1 MKQNIDNKEFFTV
14 RELADILNISR
25 IAVFKKIQK
34 GEIKAEKVGR
44 TYIIFKKDLH
54 GIITDELTDKLK
66 KEIAMGVSKVVKE
79 YGETLKMLA
88 KE

>member
-1 MKQNIDNKEFFTV
+1 MNKNIDKKEFFTV
-14 RELADILNISR
+14 KELADILNVSR

-44 TYIIFKKDLH
+44 AYIIFKKNLK
-54 GIITDELTDKLK
+54 GIIADELTDKLK
-66 KEIAMGVSKVVKE
+66 KEIERGVSMVVKE